1 MIFKKGEPFEGVNKQ
16 YQEGSRFDFDD
27 SGAILLY
34 FYNKPTEDEIRN
46 FAEGKTQFR
55 VFISNGIIFFLS
67 RFGSLPWN
75 DSPYNVKLSKNLT
88 NIESPM
94 RGQGFGLTCM
104 MIDASNGTVKHI
116 RYIGLQTDFSK
127 ALKEAI
133 KLQPDIPDYDSILA
147 SLYRTYSTQEM
158 AMKAQIKQ

>member
-1 MIFKKGEPFEGVNKQ
+1 MFLEVGKQIEGYSKPYSEGTKFE
-16 YQEGSRFDFDD
+16 FDD
-27 SGAILLY
+27 SGAVLFYLY
-34 FYNKPTEDEIRN
+34 DKPTAEEVKN
-46 FAEGKTQFR
+46 FSEGQTQFR
-55 VFISNGIIFFLS
+55 VFVSNGIIFFLS
-67 RFGSLPWN
+67 RFGTLPWS
-75 DSPYNVKLSKNLT
+75 DSPYNVRLSKNLT
-88 NIESPM
+88 NIENIEQ
-94 RGQGFGLTCM
+94 GQGFGLLC
-104 MIDASNGTVKHI
+104 ILVDASDGTIKHL